1 MKTKKNFLKKLA
13 ALTLGFVMTLGVGAA
28 GYAASASE
36 TRAAD
41 TTITFEQSDAGL
53 FYESS
58 TTSTTEHTFTK
69 SNVSFGIK
77 GAKTKSSSTA
87 TSGYG
92 YIMLM
97 GGNIYNTSAPANT
110 YVKSVVIT
118 YTSGT
123 GTSGK
128 IITSFGTSALSSR
141 VTSGGTAP
149 TKGGTVTA
157 TNNDTTKAYFNIS
170 NTTTSN
176 TQISSV
182 AVTWSP
188 TGSTP
193 TTGYTVSFNN
203 GGGTGSMT
211 ALTNQTS
218 IQSAPSCTF
227 TAPTNKEFSHWST
240 TSGGSA
246 ASFPMNLTQDV
257 TLYAVWKDTG
267 GGGGGQT
274 TIPDGTYSLT
284 ITVDSLDLAG
294 SYPSSLP
301 ASKTI
306 KAVELT
312 TKQEV
317 DIELKYGS
325 IMKNTNIQFKKSGD
339 GYIYNVTD
347 LGTVNSVTIDETSS
361 NKLSYYIGS
370 SLNPTSSGSGGF
382 FKVYTNS
389 GNAGY
394 ANSIVINFTVGT
406 PHTVGTISVDKDVY
420 IGKTATCSAE
430 CDQDDGITWSVEN
443 GTGSA
448 TINASTGVITGVTAG
463 TVTVTATCAGGGSNT
478 KTVTVKADSLTLKSI
493 SASGATDTFTLGN
506 SFVTTGLVVTGTYS
520 HANGDPDSQQIISTG
535 ITTSPSAG
543 TKLTTQGQQ
552 SVTVNAGGK
561 STTYSITV
569 NYAAVTGIA
578 PAVEEQD
585 MGPGDELVFTASV
598 SPENANPNYTVSA
611 SSDDLVEGEDYIFD
625 DDGDVLILD
634 DTKEGTLILTF
645 TSTGKDS
652 GGNSKTCT
660 TTINV
665 SAQHIPQ
672 VVEFTA
678 SGTPTKAKQYRNAT
692 FSLDLSGI
700 TITGTFDDEST
711 QTFNSDQ
718 FSWNTTGEHPVG
730 TYLLND
736 ELDVTVYSITLEDDG
751 LGSIAFVDGCDMT
764 NKEYWVGDNWNFAGL
779 AIEGKY
785 KSGGDFTLDTSKVS
799 FTTTST
805 TSAAGDSMSIVVTA
819 HYQGFSG
826 TEPTKTITG
835 IKVKAVTMTSLT
847 VSYTGGQPVLGTD
860 FVFAGTI
867 TANYSNGDTQPITDF
882 STVTIGNVNK
892 FILDEQ
898 TITVTHKTTG
908 ASGTFKVQYKTKTI
922 RYQTVWTK
930 VSSIAAG
937 DVVTFVYEGTD
948 AASYGYEFAKA
959 DGTLSSNYLVV
970 TMNGSITTSSG
981 VTTLNLA
988 TDSETS
994 QIINP
999 YEFTVVDTS
1008 STLSGT
1014 VAFKNAAGN
1023 YMYASNAKSSSNYLA
1038 MSEGAPSSSNQ
1049 KCWNVSFSGSVPTI
1063 KTQTSTEGTWRY
1075 IKYNKG
1081 SGQERFSGYVS
1092 GQEAIAVYKK
1102 TQTPIDE
1109 PSIIKLNASIVK
1121 DSQGVEKTFNE
1132 GDPITVDDFTCSTLN
1147 DLNETS
1153 PVTATSVEPTTLN
1166 SGVNEVTV
1174 HYGTWSTKVSVNA
1187 AEVAHLDSIE
1197 VVENTGKRVFERGD
1211 TFTSDG
1217 LEVMAHYSNTDKT
1230 KFPDHK
1236 VTDFE
1241 ITTTPDMTVL
1251 GNQNI
1256 GVSYTEN
1263 GVTKTTSYT
1272 ITINPKTST
1281 WITISGE
1288 GITGSDGQYYL
1299 TSEVTNNVALTFE
1312 KDGEEETVNS
1322 STTSSFLSF
1331 ANGVLSINSSTTTSE
1346 QGDIT
1351 FSAGNA
1357 SAKLTVTVT
1366 AQESITLISDEE
1378 VSGFIGDEFDVEIAL
1393 GNVGSA
1399 EWTLPSSA
1407 DGFTVTTTSKDNTG
1421 FVGTISVS
1429 EACAN
1434 KEAVFSVLTGK
1445 GETLSVSVYITA
1457 IYDAIDSI
1465 SATCSKTYIA
1475 GRDSFNK
1482 SDLIVTYE
1490 RLSGATGTL
1499 TADEFTVSG
1508 APTGKLARTSYNLT
1522 ITSVEGSKTCN
1533 CTISASMP
1541 TGLNVVTAHTEEVPG
1556 QTTVTWSKL
1565 TNKTQVDANEK
1576 VYIYNS
1582 DKGYVTGYN
1591 GSDATVS
1598 STSSDRVE
1606 FTISIVDAT
1615 QGTFKLCDPNTQKY
1629 ITYYSSNK
1637 FGITSSATDSNVAIF
1652 KINSDGH
1659 FECVSKDSTT
1669 SRYLCANGNYLRMYT
1684 GIGSYTPFDLYISKT
1699 TTGEP
1704 TTKTT
1709 YTNHESMSGTMFDFI
1724 NRWGGTELTAGN
1736 WDPIFGSDEYK
1747 ALTATDKEWF
1757 KTGVVADEG
1766 TMESCEMF
1774 ADFITKYDELVAING
1789 LDNYLERTPLSTY
1802 TITINYDNGDP
1813 SGTAKVIRGE
1823 KYTLPEEPT
1832 KTGYV
1837 FTGWT
1842 VGDSTELLDKGT
1854 QINVSEN
1861 ITIKANWTIGISLTN
1876 SVEFKFTGL
1885 DMLRFQYVFNG
1896 THADDAQ
1903 KYGFLVSTS
1912 GNAKALENLTNEQ
1925 ISNGEHNGI
1934 LEVNKDK
1941 LVIGTED
1948 GSKTV
1953 SVMFYYVDKNGNVQ
1967 KSEVITMSFDSFVT
1981 ADGFDPSIYED
1992 PYAIM
1997 CLQYYIA
2004 SLGE

>member
-1 MKTKKNFLKKLA
+1 MKRKNFLKKLA
-13 ALTLGFVMTLGVGAA
+13 AVTLGFVMTLGVGAA

-36 TRAAD
+36 TRAASD
-41 TTITFEQSDAGL
+41 TFSMSSNYSSTSSTNSKLVWADDYVTITQEKGTGSSFSTSYTTAPRWYSGNTITFIPASGVTITQMV
-53 FYESS
+53 F
-58 TTSTTEHTFTK
+58 TTSQ
-69 SNVSFGIK
+69 
-77 GAKTKSSSTA
+77 
-87 TSGYG
+87 
-92 YIMLM
+92 
-97 GGNIYNTSAPANT
+97 GNAAA
-110 YVKSVVIT
+110 
-118 YTSGT
+118 GT
-123 GTSGK
+123 
-128 IITSFGTSALSSR
+128 
-141 VTSGGTAP
+141 
-149 TKGGTVTA
+149 
-157 TNNDTTKAYFNIS
+157 
-170 NTTTSN
+170 
-176 TQISSV
+176 
-182 AVTWSP
+182 W
-188 TGSTP
+188 
-193 TTGYTVSFNN
+193 
-203 GGGTGSMT
+203 
-211 ALTNQTS
+211 
-218 IQSAPSCTF
+218 
-227 TAPTNKEFSHWST
+227 
-240 TSGGSA
+240 
-246 ASFPMNLTQDV
+246 
-257 TLYAVWKDTG
+257 
-267 GGGGGQT
+267 
-274 TIPDGTYSLT
+274 
-284 ITVDSLDLAG
+284 
-294 SYPSSLP
+294 
-301 ASKTI
+301 
-306 KAVELT
+306 
-312 TKQEV
+312 
-317 DIELKYGS
+317 
-325 IMKNTNIQFKKSGD
+325 
-339 GYIYNVTD
+339 
-347 LGTVNSVTIDETSS
+347 
-361 NKLSYYIGS
+361 
-370 SLNPTSSGSGGF
+370 SSGSGSANTWTGSCSQTF
-382 FKVYTNS
+382 TESHPSTQSRPTSIAITYTAGSTKTVTSIAISGDMSKKTYTTDDSFDSAGLTATATYSDASTGDVTSSAEFAFIPASPTVGLTSVGVTASYGGKTSPSFTVSGLTVTAPTTQKVTIKIADIASQKSWTNQTKYTSFTTGVLTFTAS
-389 GNAGY
+389 GGTNTGKYYSASPGTWRFYSSDSPKGSLSISIQSGY
-394 ANSIVINFTVGT
+394 KIKSVTSNPTATFSVAQDGKTASFTASSNINFSEFVVEYEQDGPSHDVTITGT
-406 PHTVGTISVDKDVY
+406 TTTVY
-420 IGKTATCSAE
+420 IGKTITFTAGCTASDTISWTSSNTGIATVA
-430 CDQDDGITWSVEN
+430 N
-443 GTGSA
+443 GVV
-448 TINASTGVITGVTAG
+448 TGVSAGKTTITAS
-463 TVTVTATCAGGGSNT
+463 CAGGGSDS
-478 KTVTVKADSLTLKSI
+478 VEVEVKADVKTLVSI
-493 SASGATDTFTLGN
+493 TASGATNTFTLGD
-506 SFVTTGLVVTGTYS
+506 SFVTTGLVVTGEYS
-520 HANGDPDSQQIISTG
+520 HTDGSGNTFETISSGIST
-535 ITTSPSAG
+535 TPSAG
-543 TKLTTQGQQ
+543 SKLNTQGSQN
-552 SVTVNAGGK
+552 VTVNAGGK

-585 MGPGDELVFTASV
+585 MGPGDEFVFTASV
-598 SPENANPNYTVSA
+598 SPENANPKYTVSA

-625 DDGDVLILD
+625 DGDVLILD
-634 DTKEGTLILTF
+634 DTKEGTLTLTF

-785 KSGGDFTLDTSKVS
+785 KSGPDFTLDTSKVS
-799 FTTTST
+799 FTTSST
-805 TSAAGDSMSIVVTA
+805 TSAASDSMSIVVTA

-826 TEPTKTITG
+826 TEPTKIITG

-882 STVTIGNVNK
+882 STVTIGDVNK

-948 AASYGYEFAKA
+948 TASYATGWAKS
-959 DGTLSSNYLVV
+959 DNTLSSNFLNVN
-970 TMNGSITTSSG
+970 MNGSVTTEGG

-994 QIINP
+994 QVINP
-999 YEFTVVDTS
+999 YELTVVDTS
-1008 STLSGT
+1008 STLSET
-1014 VAFKNAAGN
+1014 VAFKDGD
-1023 YMYASNAKSSSNYLA
+1023 YYVQASSAKSSSNYLG
-1038 MSEGAPSSSNQ
+1038 STSGAPSATNQ
-1049 KCWNVSFSGSVPTI
+1049 KCWNVTFSGSVPTI
-1063 KTQTSTEGTWRY
+1063 KTETSTDGTWRY

-1092 GQEAIAVYKK
+1092 GQEAIAIYKK

-1109 PSIIKLNASIVK
+1109 PSIIKFSASIVK

-1132 GDPITVDDFTCSTLN
+1132 GDPITVNDFTCSTLN

-1153 PVTATSVEPTTLN
+1153 PVTATDVNPTTLN

-1174 HYGTWSTKVSVNA
+1174 YYGTWSTKVSVNA

-1197 VVENTGKRVFERGD
+1197 VVANTGKRAFERGD

-1288 GITGSDGQYYL
+1288 GITGSDGEYYL
-1299 TSEVTNNVALTFE
+1299 TSEVTNNVALTFG

-1399 EWTLPSSA
+1399 EWTLPSST

-1429 EACAN
+1429 EACVN

-1465 SATCSKTYIA
+1465 SATCSKSYVA
-1475 GRDSFNK
+1475 GQDTFNP
-1482 SDLIVTYE
+1482 SDLTVTYE
-1490 RLSGATGTL
+1490 RLSGATGAL
-1499 TADEFTVSG
+1499 TPDEFTVTG

-1522 ITSVEGSKTCN
+1522 ITSIEGSKTCN
-1533 CTISASMP
+1533 CTISADMP
-1541 TGLNVVTAHTEEVPG
+1541 TGLNVVTSHTEEIPG

-1582 DKGYVTGYN
+1582 TKGYVTGYN

-1606 FTISIVDAT
+1606 FTISVVDAT
-1615 QGTFKLCDPNTQKY
+1615 QGIFKLCDPNTQKY
-1629 ITYYSSNK
+1629 ITYYTSNK
-1637 FGITSSATDSNVAIF
+1637 FGITSSASDSAGAIF
-1652 KINSDGH
+1652 KINEDGH
-1659 FECVSKDSTT
+1659 FECVSKDNTT

-1684 GIGSYTPFDLYISKT
+1684 AIGSYTPFDLYISKT
-1699 TTGEP
+1699 TPGTP
-1704 TTKTT
+1704 TYVTT

-1724 NRWGGTELTAGN
+1724 NRWGGTELTAAN
-1736 WDPIFGSDEYK
+1736 WGDIFDSDEYK

-1757 KTGVVADEG
+1757 KNGVAADDKG

-1789 LDNYLERTPLSTY
+1789 LTNYLVRTPLSTY
-1802 TITINYDNGDP
+1802 TITINYDNGEEN
-1813 SGTAKVIRGE
+1813 GTAKVIQGE
-1823 KYTLPEEPT
+1823 KYTLPDKPT
-1832 KTGYV
+1832 KDGYV
-1837 FTGWT
+1837 FKGWT
-1842 VGDSTELLDKGT
+1842 VGSGSDYLQPGD
-1854 QINVSEN
+1854 QIDVSGD
-1861 ITIKANWTIGISLTN
+1861 ITIKANWVVGITFS
-1876 SVEFKFTGL
+1876 SEVGFKFTGL
-1885 DMLRFQYVFNG
+1885 DITRFQLIFNG
-1896 THADDAQ
+1896 TCPDDAES
-1903 KYGFLVSTS
+1903 YGFLYTKKDIDLTKVDIDEAIAGNVSGVATVTGKNQAVLGTS
-1912 GNAKALENLTNEQ
+1912 Y
-1925 ISNGEHNGI
+1925 
-1934 LEVNKDK
+1934 
-1941 LVIGTED
+1941 
-1948 GSKTV
+1948 GSTTV
-1953 SVMFYYVDKNGNVQ
+1953 TVVFYYVDADGDVQ
-1967 KSEVITMSFDSFVT
+1967 YSDPITMSFDSYVT
-1981 ADGFDPSIYED
+1981 SDEFDISIVD
-1992 PYAIM
+1992 DVYAKL
-1997 CLQYYIA
+1997 CLEYYIA
-2004 SLGE
+2004 NLK